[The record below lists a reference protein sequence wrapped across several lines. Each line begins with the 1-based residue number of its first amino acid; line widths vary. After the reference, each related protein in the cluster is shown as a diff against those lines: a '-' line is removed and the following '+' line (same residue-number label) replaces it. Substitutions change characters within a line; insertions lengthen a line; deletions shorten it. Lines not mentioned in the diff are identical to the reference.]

1 MSKALCCYAFE
12 TLLNKLDFES
22 TKVPLKSYF
31 KALSEDSSKLPQSA
45 PLFVTWNKNSQLRG
59 CIGTF
64 QSLPVESGV
73 AKFTISSAFQDPRFP
88 PISTKEV
95 ASLEVDVTLLDNFQP
110 IYDYNDWT
118 VGVHGLK
125 ISFEVDNEH
134 YSGTF
139 LPSVAEEQEWDKFTT
154 LYYLLKK
161 ADYPV
166 RKSSTEQ
173 FYSTGLKEGWLKLTR
188 YEGLKAHLTYD
199 RFIDIRKEILE

>member
-12 TLLNKLDFES
+12 TLVNKLNLES
-22 TKVPLKSYF
+22 NKVPLKSYF
-31 KALSEDSSKLPQSA
+31 QTLSEDPSKLPKSA

-64 QSLPVESGV
+64 QSLPIESGV
-73 AKFTISSAFQDPRFP
+73 AKFAISSALQDSRFAS
-88 PISTKEV
+88 ISAKEV

-110 IYDYNDWT
+110 INDYNDWT

-125 ISFEVDNEH
+125 ISFELDSEY

-139 LPSVAEEQEWDKFTT
+139 LPSVADEQNWDKLTT

-166 RKSSTEQ
+166 SKNSTEE
-173 FYSTGLKEGWLKLTR
+173 FYSTGLKEGWLKLTK

-199 RFIDIRKEILE
+199 TFFKIRESIQE

>member
-12 TLLNKLDFES
+12 TLFTELNFELS
-22 TKVPLKSYF
+22 KVPLKAYF
-31 KALSEDSSKLPQSA
+31 KALQEDASKLPQSA

-64 QSLPVESGV
+64 QELPVESGV
-73 AKFTISSAFQDPRFP
+73 RKFTISSAFQDPRFS

-95 ASLEVDVTLLDNFQP
+95 ASLEVDVTLLDKFQP
-110 IYDYNDWT
+110 ISDYNDWT
-118 VGVHGLK
+118 IGAHGLK
-125 ISFEVDNEH
+125 ISLDLDNEL
-134 YSGTF
+134 YLGTF
-139 LPSVAEEQEWDKFTT
+139 LPSVAEEQDWDKLTT

-166 RKSSTEQ
+166 NKSLTEE
-173 FYSTGLKEGWLKLTR
+173 FYSTGLKEGWLKLTK

-199 RFIDIRKEILE
+199 SFIKIRESILE